1 MDAEKQRKIEAL
13 LARPILA
20 RLATASPTGQ
30 PHVVPVWFL
39 WEQGAA
45 WVSSYRSTRKVKDLE
60 RNPRCALVV
69 DLPKATDG
77 ITAVLLEGEVELL
90 AGSRPEVRLRIE
102 RLYLKYLGAKGILK
116 KEPQE
121 WLNSPENLLIKLSPK
136 KIASW

>member
-20 RLATASPTGQ
+20 HLATASPSGQ

-39 WEQGAA
+39 REQGAA
-45 WVSSYRSTRKVKDLE
+45 WISSYQSTRKVKDLE
-60 RNPRCALVV
+60 LNPRCALVV
-69 DLPKATDG
+69 DLPKARDG
-77 ITAVLLEGEVELL
+77 ITAVLLEGQVELL
-90 AGSRPEVRLRIE
+90 AGSKPEVRLRIE

-116 KEPQE
+116 AEPQE

-136 KIASW
+136 KIVSW

>member
-1 MDAEKQRKIEAL
+1 MDAEKQRKIESL

-20 RLATASPTGQ
+20 HLATASPSGQ
-30 PHVVPVWFL
+30 LHVVPVWFL

-45 WVSSYRSTRKVKDLE
+45 WISSYQSTRKVKDLE
-60 RNPRCALVV
+60 LNPRCALVV
-69 DLPKATDG
+69 DLPKARDG

-121 WLNSPENLLIKLSPK
+121 WLNSPENLLIKLTPK
-136 KIASW
+136 KVASW

>member
-20 RLATASPTGQ
+20 RLATTSPSGQ

-39 WEQGAA
+39 WEEGAA
-45 WVSSYRSTRKVKDLE
+45 WISSYQSTRKVKDLE
-60 RNPRCALVV
+60 RNPKCALVV

-102 RLYLKYLGAKGILK
+102 RLYLKYLGPKGILK

-121 WLNSPENLLIKLSPK
+121 WLNSPENLLIKLTPK

>member
-20 RLATASPTGQ
+20 RLATASPSGQ

-39 WEQGAA
+39 WEEGAA
-45 WVSSYRSTRKVKDLE
+45 WVSSYQSTRKVKDLE
-60 RNPRCALVV
+60 LNPRCALVV
-69 DLPKATDG
+69 DLPKAKDG
-77 ITAVLLEGEVELL
+77 ISAVLLEGDTQLL
-90 AGSRPEVRLRIE
+90 AGSKPEVRLRIE